1 MSAVTVV
8 GAGLIGLSTGI
19 RLAENGHSVRS
30 VTVDEPT
37 ATSSMAATGMVG
49 LAFAQ
54 PMDRVPG
61 WERATVAEMD
71 TIRASGVAAGVRIER
86 CLLGSRSSDA
96 RPRGIDGWPG
106 YRSARSGELPAGFPY
121 RSWLNMTVVDMSRY
135 LPYLADRYR
144 AAGGTIDIG
153 RVESLDD
160 LTSDVVVNCA
170 GIGARALTGDDTLT
184 GQWGMH
190 TVVANPGIDFYF
202 MEGPPGQAEWVA
214 WMPRGDKVLI
224 GGIVDDETDHP
235 TPDIATGTRLHT
247 AAGQVEPRL
256 ADAAVLGHTSGIRPA
271 RPAVRVEEESRP
283 SGARLIHNYG
293 HGGLGVTLSWG
304 CAADVVALIADET
317 GDRRNGVR

>member
-8 GAGLIGLSTGI
+8 GAGVIGLSTGI
-19 RLAENGHSVRS
+19 RLAEHGHSVRS

-54 PMDRVPG
+54 LMDRVPG

-71 TIRASGVAAGVRIER
+71 TIRSTGVDAGVRIER

-96 RPRGIDGWPG
+96 RPPGIDGWPG
-106 YRSARSGELPAGFPY
+106 YRSAGPDELPAGFPY
-121 RSWLNMTVVDMSRY
+121 GFWLDMTVVDMTHY

-144 AAGGTIDIG
+144 AAGGTIEIG

-160 LTSDVVVNCA
+160 LAGDVVVNCA

-190 TVVANPGIDFYF
+190 TVVANPGIDCCF

-214 WMPRGDKVLI
+214 WMPHGDKVLI
-224 GGIVDDETDHP
+224 GGIIDDDADHP

-247 AAGQVEPRL
+247 AAGHVEPRL

-283 SGARLIHNYG
+283 SGPRLIHNYG

-304 CAADVVALIADET
+304 CADNVTALLADGT
-317 GDRRNGVR
+317 GDRRSGVR